1 MIGQN
6 CHGVT
11 FFVLQIQDVA
21 RDHSEILVSGENE
34 NNAKKSKIL
43 VAGGTREGR
52 RRNVSA
58 TVESDVSSSES
69 VCWQHEVVISIN
81 ENGQAA

>member
-1 MIGQN
+1 MTGQN

-34 NNAKKSKIL
+34 NAKKFKIL
-43 VAGGTREGR
+43 VARGTRGGR

>member
-1 MIGQN
+1 MTGQN

-34 NNAKKSKIL
+34 NAKKSKIL
-43 VAGGTREGR
+43 VAEAQEEVGGETCPQRWNQMFRRVRVFVGNTRLSLASMKTAR
-52 RRNVSA
+52 P
-58 TVESDVSSSES
+58 
-69 VCWQHEVVISIN
+69 HK
-81 ENGQAA
+81 

>member
-6 CHGVT
+6 CHGIT

-21 RDHSEILVSGENE
+21 RDQTEILVSGENE
-34 NNAKKSKIL
+34 NAKKSKIL
-43 VAGGTREGR
+43 VARGR

>member
-1 MIGQN
+1 MTGQN

-21 RDHSEILVSGENE
+21 RDQTEILVSGENE
-34 NNAKKSKIL
+34 NAKKSKIL
-43 VAGGTREGR
+43 VARGR

>member
-1 MIGQN
+1 MTGQN

-34 NNAKKSKIL
+34 NAKKSKIL
-43 VAGGTREGR
+43 VARGR